1 MAKIHRVSKF
11 KQSDWLKTHTDF
23 NTEKKEAV
31 NSFENYFFKRMIN
44 SVYCKTIEK
53 LRKKTNVRLVN
64 NAKYYRKYVSK
75 PSFVSYKTLSK
86 DLIAIHEIK
95 PVLILDKPIF
105 VGFSVL
111 DLNEILMYDFH
122 YNYIKIK
129 LDAELL
135 FTNTDSLTY
144 EIKTEDVY
152 EDFFRDKHLLDF
164 TEYLKDPKFYNM
176 INEKV
181 IGKMKDGFR
190 GSITIKFVGLKSKMY
205 FVGAE
210 DGKIS

>member
-1 MAKIHRVSKF
+1 
-11 KQSDWLKTHTDF
+11 
-23 NTEKKEAV
+23 
-31 NSFENYFFKRMIN
+31 MIN

-86 DLIAIHEIK
+86 NLVAIHEIK
-95 PVLILDKPIF
+95 PVLILDKPIY

-122 YNYIKIK
+122 YNYINIK

-152 EDFFRDKHLLDF
+152 EDFFRDKHLLHF
-164 TEYLKDPKFYNM
+164 TEYLKDSKFYDM

-190 GSITIKFVGLKSKMY
+190 GSITIKFVGLKSKMH